1 MLDLLG
7 MGSSE
12 EDQHQTTPYSFS
24 TPPPAPVVLPD
35 LMDGWDASE
44 DADVPQVI
52 SHNNPGRIKF
62 QDCLQYFP
70 SLQ

>member
-1 MLDLLG
+1 

-12 EDQHQTTPYSFS
+12 EDQHQTAPYSFS

-44 DADVPQVI
+44 NPDMPQVFSGTFLTGVYCRTGCKI
-52 SHNNPGRIKF
+52 F
-62 QDCLQYFP
+62 LF
-70 SLQ
+70 

>member
-1 MLDLLG
+1 

-12 EDQHQTTPYSFS
+12 EDQLQGAPGSVS
-24 TPPPAPVVLPD
+24 APPPAPVVLPD